1 MSPIRIVRSF
11 ISAESV
17 AEIVAA
23 EYDCPAP
30 VSAKLF
36 TKLLRTQ
43 DNDHYLVTTG
53 DGKQYAF
60 RLYQQGDR
68 YRRAESDYLYEMDWL
83 NFLQERGLPIS
94 HPISRRDKG
103 YVGSLDA
110 PEGPRHYA
118 MFSLA
123 HGAPLSL

>member
-53 DGKQYAF
+53 DGKQYA
-60 RLYQQGDR
+60 RSAPAPAAR
-68 YRRAESDYLYEMDWL
+68 PHRRPL
-83 NFLQERGLPIS
+83 
-94 HPISRRDKG
+94 
-103 YVGSLDA
+103 
-110 PEGPRHYA
+110 RH
-118 MFSLA
+118 
-123 HGAPLSL
+123 